1 MLQINNSTP
10 FKTQLML
17 FANREGVDTVYAL
30 IKGTFTFDDAVRVS
44 PEQLPIT
51 VADKHYADPATSSVQ
66 SPSDV
71 SLEKPATDVVVI
83 GSAWAPHEIPAWQCD
98 ASVSVASVT
107 RSVRVFGDRVW
118 ESGATGA
125 TASWVA
131 PFIRM
136 PLVWERAFGGSDIGD
151 KGPTADWRNPVGVG
165 FRAKG
170 SATPISG
177 SPIANIED
185 PGALISSAMQ
195 TPAPAGFGPVPAH
208 WLPRRNYAGTYDE
221 QWERN
226 RAPYLPDDFDPRF
239 CQIAPLGLV
248 MPGILRGGEAVELRG
263 VTPAGLT
270 RFALPKI
277 SIEAQYH
284 LPNKTETRPALM
296 DTVILQPDDGR
307 LVLVWRAALP
317 CDKQALKVREVEITA
332 FGDVAVAA

>member
-1 MLQINNSTP
+1 MLQINNATP
-10 FKTQLML
+10 FKSQLML

-30 IKGTFTFDDAVRVS
+30 IKGTFTFDDSLHVS

-51 VADKHYADPATSSVQ
+51 VADEHYADPATSSVR

-71 SLEKPATDVVVI
+71 SLEKLATDVVLV
-83 GSAWAPHEIPAWQCD
+83 GSAWAPHEVPAWQCD
-98 ASVSVASVT
+98 VSVSVASTT
-107 RSVRVFGDRVW
+107 RTVRVFGDRVW
-118 ESGATGA
+118 ESGVAGL

-151 KGPTADWRNPVGVG
+151 KGPTAEWRNPVGVG

-185 PGALISSAMQ
+185 PSALISSATQM
-195 TPAPAGFGPVPAH
+195 PPPAGLGPVPAH
-208 WLPRRNYAGTYDE
+208 WLPRRAYGGTYDQ
-221 QWERN
+221 QWERH

-239 CQIAPLGLV
+239 CQIAPVGLV
-248 MPGILRGGEAVELRG
+248 MPSILQGGEQVELRG
-263 VTPAGLT
+263 VTQSG
-270 RFALPKI
+270 FAHFTLPCI

-284 LPNKTETRPALM
+284 LPNKTETRRALM
-296 DTVILQPDDGR
+296 DTVIIQPDDAR

-332 FGDVAVAA
+332 VGDGALVA